1 MRAVLIEKPGVISV
15 QEAPMPVIEDD
26 EVLIKVMSSGI
37 CGTDVHIF
45 HGEYLG
51 SYPIIPGHEFSGIVE
66 KVGKLTK
73 RIQVGDHVAV
83 EPNIACDDCE
93 NCLENRQNFCVHWE
107 GVGVSRPGG
116 MAEYVKAPE
125 KAVFSIGSLSFDEG
139 AFCEPLSCVL
149 HGIEQIP
156 LKLGDRVLVLGAGP
170 IGMLLARTAK
180 IRGASTIVQVDKNP
194 SRLAM
199 AKAYAADEVFNDLE
213 LLKGQVFDV
222 VIEASGTKYLLEN
235 SLHFARSGGSVLF
248 FGVPKNDLLIQL
260 SPFEIFSRSLKIIG
274 TYTSVR
280 NSMQALRLMESH
292 QIDVRPLINPILPLS
307 SFSLGVQSLVEGKE
321 GVMKVMI
328 KPQQ

>member
-1 MRAVLIEKPGVISV
+1 MRAIVIEKPGMISV
-15 QEAPMPVIEDD
+15 REVPIPVVNED

-66 KVGKLTK
+66 KVGKQVK
-73 RIQVGDHVAV
+73 RIKVGDHVAV
-83 EPNIACDDCE
+83 EPNIACDNCE
-93 NCLENRQNFCVHWE
+93 NCLENRQNFCANWQ
-107 GVGVSRPGG
+107 GVGVSMPGG

-125 KAVFSIGSLSFDEG
+125 KAVFSIGKLPFDEG

-149 HGIEQIP
+149 HGIEQVP

-170 IGMLLARTAK
+170 IGMLLAQTAK
-180 IRGASTIVQVDKNP
+180 IRGACTITQVDKNE
-194 SRLAM
+194 SRLEM
-199 AKAYAADEVFNDLE
+199 AKAYAADVVCNDLE
-213 LLKGQVFDV
+213 SLKGQVFDV
-222 VIEASGTKYLLEN
+222 VIEASGSKYLLEN
-235 SLHFARSGGSVLF
+235 SVHYARGGGSVLF
-248 FGVPKNDLLIQL
+248 FGVPKNDLMILL
-260 SPFEIFSRSLKIIG
+260 SPFEIFSKSLRIMG

-280 NSMQALRLMESH
+280 NSMQAIRLMESH
-292 QIDVRPLINPILPLS
+292 QIDVRPLINPVLPLT
-307 SFSLGVQSLVEGKE
+307 SFNQGVQSLVEGKA